1 MKIKQMT
8 LWQLKANLPAFL
20 TFYGIILALSV
31 TLTIVFFS
39 LSSAGGVGTFN
50 FGAAAIGAFFLF
62 VVGCSSFAE
71 NIHIAFA
78 NGVSRRTHFLS
89 FLIFSVLAS
98 AVTAIFGV
106 AADAVPSLSPATWV
120 PLFSDGLGI
129 QFLFFFALNMALMAL
144 GYFIAGAYYRM
155 NKAARWIVSL
165 CVPAALIVLAVFTVN
180 AAGTPGQPLSSFAQV
195 FIWMSSSLINA
206 FLFWFIFAA
215 VFFLF
220 GWLVTRRAGVRQQQ
234 SAA

>member
-1 MKIKQMT
+1 
-8 LWQLKANLPAFL
+8 
-20 TFYGIILALSV
+20 
-31 TLTIVFFS
+31 
-39 LSSAGGVGTFN
+39 
-50 FGAAAIGAFFLF
+50 
-62 VVGCSSFAE
+62 
-71 NIHIAFA
+71 
-78 NGVSRRTHFLS
+78 
-89 FLIFSVLAS
+89 
-98 AVTAIFGV
+98 
-106 AADAVPSLSPATWV
+106 
-120 PLFSDGLGI
+120 
-129 QFLFFFALNMALMAL
+129 
-144 GYFIAGAYYRM
+144 M